1 MKYKITNNVAEISL
15 NGLISNND
23 SFTVV
28 AFISQLSLEPAAFQ
42 FFASW
47 LQDTFDIRASLLH
60 RMMFPA

>member
-15 NGLISNND
+15 NGLVSNHA
-23 SFTVV
+23 SLSVE
-28 AFISQLSLEPAAFQ
+28 FISQLSLEPAAFQ